1 MTRVLFVDDEASI
14 LSGLRNVLRKHRSR
28 FDMQFALGGEQ
39 ALAAMS
45 AEPAD
50 VVVSDMRMPGMDG
63 ATLLEQIKARYPKAV
78 RFVLTGHAERSSL
91 FRAFPVAHRILYK
104 PCDPELLP
112 IAIERACR
120 LRASL
125 GRSELAPLESVRTQI
140 QTPTLYWQLTAALA
154 KPNVDW
160 NAVAALFD
168 ADATQTLLW
177 LSIARARVF
186 GLPRDA
192 TVAGALA
199 HLGLDVAQ
207 SLALCAHAWS
217 CCVANPK
224 KLARAL
230 VTATVAQHIGAEG
243 CLAHE
248 CFSAAML
255 RDLGQCVIAKR
266 YPELEA
272 DLALRWER
280 GEPEP
285 ERATLGFTHA
295 DAGAWLLDAWGLGN
309 GLVEAAAT
317 HHGPANLGQ
326 PRVDLAACV
335 NIAEALTSPMGELD
349 VPWLESMG
357 VAAHLSEWRA
367 YADEELKRAGF

>member
-1 MTRVLFVDDEASI
+1 MTRVLFVDDEASNV
-14 LSGLRNVLRKHRSR
+14 SGLRNVLRKHRAR

-50 VVVSDMRMPGMDG
+50 VVVSDMRMPGIDG

-112 IAIERACR
+112 VAIDRACR

-125 GRSELAPLESVRTQI
+125 GRSELAPLESMRAGLEP
-140 QTPTLYWQLTAALA
+140 PTLYWQLTAALA
-154 KPNVDW
+154 KPQVDL

-168 ADATQTLLW
+168 ADATPTLLW
-177 LSIARARVF
+177 LSIARAHVF
-186 GLPRDA
+186 GLPHDA
-192 TVAGALA
+192 TVPTALA

-217 CCVANPK
+217 CCVADTQ
-224 KLARAL
+224 KLNRAL
-230 VTATVAQHIGAEG
+230 VTGTVAQHIGAEG

-248 CFSAAML
+248 CFTAAML
-255 RDLGQCVIAKR
+255 RDVGQCVIAKR
-266 YPELEA
+266 YPEHAA
-272 DLALRWER
+272 DLAAKWRR
-280 GEPEP
+280 GEADP
-285 ERATLGFTHA
+285 ERALVGFTHA

-309 GLVEAAAT
+309 GLVEAAAA
-317 HHGPANLGQ
+317 HHGTAKLGQ

-335 NIAEALTSPMGELD
+335 NIAEALTAPLGELD
-349 VPWLESMG
+349 MPWLESMG
-357 VAAHLSEWRA
+357 VAAHVNEWRS
-367 YADEELKRAGF
+367 YADQELKRAGF